1 MQPEFVD
8 GDVFFVFKLEG
19 PFAAVFV
26 LRIFPFWAHA
36 LLEEVVVGFLRE
48 VGGRCDVVLD
58 AESISVNGSEWGKKR
73 EDEK

>member
-8 GDVFFVFKLEG
+8 GDVFFVFELEG

-26 LRIFPFWAHA
+26 LRIFPFWAHT
-36 LLEEVVVGFLRE
+36 LLEEVVVGLLRE

-58 AESISVNGSEWGKKR
+58 EESVSNDGSGWGKKR
-73 EDEK
+73 EDKE